1 MRHFYYLCFLLL
13 GFLSL
18 PVRAGGDNRAPE
30 QYTREYIM
38 KDYMK
43 DPVRTLQLLDKAEV
57 NSAMPLNIVDE
68 LRSAVYRN
76 MYRNKSALYYARRAY
91 VSDSLSHDNPSHL
104 LRMTVSMAELF
115 SLLSEYKESM
125 RYAVQGV
132 ELAREL
138 KDIQSEC
145 KLLFCMGENK
155 RRLSF
160 KEEGYLF
167 FDQAIDLLDNSKNE
181 DYETMLSYF
190 YGVKM
195 GYLIADKRSN
205 EALEIGLQREKLLDR
220 MSEQSKIRADLLD
233 LQFAYVYS
241 KLAYLFHLMGD
252 QKRAAVYYKKYQST
266 NAASTPDGKFD
277 ATPYLLLLGKYQ
289 AVLDNCR
296 DFKEVMRQQDTLNSQ
311 YLSILNLEIQ
321 ANVKLENYKTVIN
334 LQRDITAIKDSIYQ
348 REKQNA
354 ALELDALY
362 ELNEKEARISEQAF
376 QLKIRTIT
384 LICILSGALLALFFL
399 WRLWHQN
406 CVIRNKNKA
415 LVKRINEQFSM
426 QEEMDRSQLGVE
438 KDLSFPEKVEDE
450 SGDNEEQDKQ
460 MNKMIFEKL
469 DYIIKRDKMYLS
481 PDLSREELTR
491 IVRMNNTRFAKMIK
505 ENTDTNLNGYIN
517 NLRLNY
523 AIHLMKEQPDY
534 TLRAIA
540 ESSGIN
546 SMPTFHQLFKGRTG
560 MTPSEFKNAQKDKIG
575 RASCRE
581 RV

>member
-1 MRHFYYLCFLLL
+1 MTIINT
-13 GFLSL
+13 LS
-18 PVRAGGDNRAPE
+18 
-30 QYTREYIM
+30 I
-38 KDYMK
+38 DYMK

-76 MYRNKSALYYARRAY
+76 MYRNKSALHYARRAY

-560 MTPSEFKNAQKDKIG
+560 MTPSEFKNAQKDMD
-575 RASCRE
+575 S
-581 RV
+581 

>member
-38 KDYMK
+38 KNYMK
-43 DPVRTLQLLDKAEV
+43 DPVRTLRLLDNAEV
-57 NSAMPLNIVDE
+57 NSAMPLNVVDE
-68 LRSAVYRN
+68 LRSVVYRN

-241 KLAYLFHLMGD
+241 KLAYLFHLTGD
-252 QKRAAVYYKKYQST
+252 QKRAVVYYKNYQST

-362 ELNEKEARISEQAF
+362 ELNEKEARISKQAF

-399 WRLWHQN
+399 WRLWLQN
-406 CVIRNKNKA
+406 CVIKNKNKA

-481 PDLSREELTR
+481 PDLSREELTK

-546 SMPTFHQLFKGRTG
+546 SMPTFHQLFKGKTG
-560 MTPSEFKNAQKDKIG
+560 MTPSEFKNAQKEID
-575 RASCRE
+575 S
-581 RV
+581 

>member
-30 QYTREYIM
+30 QYTKEYIM

-76 MYRNKSALYYARRAY
+76 MYRNKSALHYARRAY

-296 DFKEVMRQQDTLNSQ
+296 VSSKLMRQQDTLNSQ

-560 MTPSEFKNAQKDKIG
+560 MTPSEFKNAQKDMD
-575 RASCRE
+575 S
-581 RV
+581 

>member
-18 PVRAGGDNRAPE
+18 PVRAGEDNRGPE

-145 KLLFCMGENK
+145 RLLFCMGENK

-220 MSEQSKIRADLLD
+220 MSEQSKIRTDLLD

-241 KLAYLFHLMGD
+241 KLAYLFHLTGD
-252 QKRAAVYYKKYQST
+252 QKRAVVYYKNYQST

-384 LICILSGALLALFFL
+384 LIYILSGALLALFFL

-560 MTPSEFKNAQKDKIG
+560 MTPSEFKNAQKDMD
-575 RASCRE
+575 A
-581 RV
+581 

>member
-30 QYTREYIM
+30 QYTKGYIM

-76 MYRNKSALYYARRAY
+76 MYRNKSALHYARRAY

-560 MTPSEFKNAQKDKIG
+560 MTPSEFKNAQKDMD
-575 RASCRE
+575 S
-581 RV
+581 

>member
-30 QYTREYIM
+30 QYTKEYIM

-76 MYRNKSALYYARRAY
+76 MYRNKSALHYARRAY

-362 ELNEKEARISEQAF
+362 ELNEKEARISQQAF

-560 MTPSEFKNAQKDKIG
+560 MTPSEFKNAQKDMD
-575 RASCRE
+575 S
-581 RV
+581 

>member
-18 PVRAGGDNRAPE
+18 PVRAGEDNRGPE

-145 KLLFCMGENK
+145 RLLFCMGENK

-560 MTPSEFKNAQKDKIG
+560 MTPSEFKNAQKDMD
-575 RASCRE
+575 S
-581 RV
+581 

>member
-18 PVRAGGDNRAPE
+18 PVRAGEDNRGPE

-145 KLLFCMGENK
+145 RLLFCMGENK

-220 MSEQSKIRADLLD
+220 MSEQSKIRTDLLD

-241 KLAYLFHLMGD
+241 KLAYLFHLTGD
-252 QKRAAVYYKKYQST
+252 QKRAVVYYKNYQST

-481 PDLSREELTR
+481 PDLSRVLLTR

-560 MTPSEFKNAQKDKIG
+560 MTPSEFKNAQKDMD
-575 RASCRE
+575 A
-581 RV
+581 

>member
-266 NAASTPDGKFD
+266 NAASTPDVKFD

-560 MTPSEFKNAQKDKIG
+560 MTPSEFKNAQKDMD
-575 RASCRE
+575 S
-581 RV
+581 

>member
-30 QYTREYIM
+30 QYTKEYIM

-76 MYRNKSALYYARRAY
+76 MYRNKSALHYARRAY

-546 SMPTFHQLFKGRTG
+546 SMPTFYECL
-560 MTPSEFKNAQKDKIG
+560 
-575 RASCRE
+575 RE
-581 RV
+581 ERE

>member
-18 PVRAGGDNRAPE
+18 PVRAGEDNRGPE

-145 KLLFCMGENK
+145 RLLFCMGENK

-241 KLAYLFHLMGD
+241 KLAYLFHLTGD
-252 QKRAAVYYKKYQST
+252 QKRAVVYYKNYQST
-266 NAASTPDGKFD
+266 NAASTPAGKFD

-384 LICILSGALLALFFL
+384 LICILSGTLLALFFL

-560 MTPSEFKNAQKDKIG
+560 MTPSEFKNAQKDMD
-575 RASCRE
+575 S
-581 RV
+581 

>member
-18 PVRAGGDNRAPE
+18 PVRAGEDNREPE

-38 KDYMK
+38 KNYMK
-43 DPVRTLQLLDKAEV
+43 DPVRTLRLLDKAEV
-57 NSAMPLNIVDE
+57 NSAMPLNVVDE
-68 LRSAVYRN
+68 LRSVVYRN

-167 FDQAIDLLDNSKNE
+167 FDQAIDLIDDSKNE
-181 DYETMLSYF
+181 DYEVMLSYF

-220 MSEQSKIRADLLD
+220 MSGQPKIRADLLD

-241 KLAYLFHLMGD
+241 KLAYLFHLTGD
-252 QKRAAVYYKKYQST
+252 QKRAAVYYKKYKST

-277 ATPYLLLLGKYQ
+277 ATPYLLLLGEYQ
-289 AVLDNCR
+289 AALDNCR

-321 ANVKLENYKTVIN
+321 ANAKLENYKTVIN

-362 ELNEKEARISEQAF
+362 ELNEKEARISKQAF

-399 WRLWHQN
+399 WRLWLQN
-406 CVIRNKNKA
+406 CVIKNKNKA

-481 PDLSREELTR
+481 PDLSREELTK

-505 ENTDTNLNGYIN
+505 ENTDTNLSGYIN

-546 SMPTFHQLFKGRTG
+546 SMPTFHQLFKGKTG
-560 MTPSEFKNAQKDKIG
+560 MTPSEFKNAQKEID
-575 RASCRE
+575 S
-581 RV
+581 

>member
-18 PVRAGGDNRAPE
+18 PVRAGEDNRGPE

-334 LQRDITAIKDSIYQ
+334 LQRVIAAIKDSIYQ

-362 ELNEKEARISEQAF
+362 ELNEKEARISQQAF

-560 MTPSEFKNAQKDKIG
+560 MTPSEFKNAQKDMD
-575 RASCRE
+575 S
-581 RV
+581 

>member
-76 MYRNKSALYYARRAY
+76 MYRNKSALHYARRAY

-362 ELNEKEARISEQAF
+362 ELNEKEARISQQAF

-560 MTPSEFKNAQKDKIG
+560 MTPSEFKNAQKDMD
-575 RASCRE
+575 A
-581 RV
+581 

>member
-38 KDYMK
+38 KIYMTEP
-43 DPVRTLQLLDKAEV
+43 DRALQLLDEAEA

-68 LRSAVYRN
+68 LRGVVYRN
-76 MYRNKSALYYARRAY
+76 MYRNKSALHYTRRAY
-91 VSDSLSHDNPSHL
+91 VRDSLFHNDPSHL
-104 LRMTVSMAELF
+104 LEMTVSMAEL
-115 SLLSEYKESM
+115 SHLLSDYKESM
-125 RYAVQGV
+125 RYAIQGV

-155 RRLSF
+155 RMLTF
-160 KEEGYLF
+160 KEEGYQLF
-167 FDQAIDLLDNSKNE
+167 DEAIDLLDNSKSK

-195 GYLIADKRSN
+195 GYLIADKRLDD
-205 EALEIGLQREKLLDR
+205 AIEIGLQREKLLDKTSR
-220 MSEQSKIRADLLD
+220 QAEVRADILD
-233 LQFAYVYS
+233 QQFAYVYS
-241 KLAYLFHLMGD
+241 KLAYLFHRTGD
-252 QKRAAVYYKKYQST
+252 KERAAAYYKKYQST
-266 NAASTPDGKFD
+266 DASATVDGRFD
-277 ATPYLLLLGKYQ
+277 IAPYLLALGQYQ
-289 AVLDNCR
+289 AVLDNCL
-296 DFKEVMRQQDTLNSQ
+296 DFKKMMRQQDTLNNQ
-311 YLSILNLEIQ
+311 YLSILNLEIL
-321 ANVKLENYKTVIN
+321 ANTKLENYKTAIN
-334 LQRDITAIKDSIYQ
+334 LQRVIAAIKDSIYQ

-354 ALELDALY
+354 ALELDTLY
-362 ELNEKEARISEQAF
+362 EVNEKEARISEQAF

-384 LICILSGALLALFFL
+384 LICILSGALLALFFV

-560 MTPSEFKNAQKDKIG
+560 MTPSEFKNAQKDMD
-575 RASCRE
+575 S
-581 RV
+581 

>member
-560 MTPSEFKNAQKDKIG
+560 MTPSEFKNSQKDMG
-575 RASCRE
+575 T
-581 RV
+581 

>member
-18 PVRAGGDNRAPE
+18 PVRAGEDNRAPE

-76 MYRNKSALYYARRAY
+76 MYRNKSALHYARRAY

-560 MTPSEFKNAQKDKIG
+560 MTPSEFKNAQKDMD
-575 RASCRE
+575 A
-581 RV
+581 

>member
-18 PVRAGGDNRAPE
+18 PVRAGEDNREPE

-38 KDYMK
+38 KNYMK
-43 DPVRTLQLLDKAEV
+43 DPVRTLRLLDKAEV
-57 NSAMPLNIVDE
+57 NSAMPLNVVDE
-68 LRSAVYRN
+68 LRSVVYRN

-560 MTPSEFKNAQKDKIG
+560 MTPSEFKNAQKDMD
-575 RASCRE
+575 S
-581 RV
+581 

>member
-415 LVKRINEQFSM
+415 LAKRINEQFSM

-560 MTPSEFKNAQKDKIG
+560 MTPSEFKNAQKNMD
-575 RASCRE
+575 S
-581 RV
+581 

>member
-18 PVRAGGDNRAPE
+18 PVRAGEDNRGPE

-145 KLLFCMGENK
+145 RLLFCMGENK

-220 MSEQSKIRADLLD
+220 MSEQSKIRTDLLD

-241 KLAYLFHLMGD
+241 KLAYLFHLTGD
-252 QKRAAVYYKKYQST
+252 QKRAVVYYKNYQST

-376 QLKIRTIT
+376 QLKLRTIT

-560 MTPSEFKNAQKDKIG
+560 MTPSEFKNAQKDMD
-575 RASCRE
+575 A
-581 RV
+581 

>member
-18 PVRAGGDNRAPE
+18 PVRAGGDNCAPE

-76 MYRNKSALYYARRAY
+76 MYRNKSALHYARRAY

-181 DYETMLSYF
+181 DYETILSYF

-266 NAASTPDGKFD
+266 NAASTPDCKFD

-321 ANVKLENYKTVIN
+321 ANAKLENYKTVIN

-560 MTPSEFKNAQKDKIG
+560 MTPSEFKNAQKDMD
-575 RASCRE
+575 S
-581 RV
+581 

>member
-30 QYTREYIM
+30 QYTKEYIM

-76 MYRNKSALYYARRAY
+76 MYRNKSALHYARRAY

-321 ANVKLENYKTVIN
+321 ANAKLENYKTVIN

-426 QEEMDRSQLGVE
+426 QDEMDRSQLDVE

-560 MTPSEFKNAQKDKIG
+560 MTPSEFKNAQKDMD
-575 RASCRE
+575 S
-581 RV
+581 

>member
-18 PVRAGGDNRAPE
+18 PVRARGDNRAPE

-491 IVRMNNTRFAKMIK
+491 IVRMNNTRFAKMIR

-560 MTPSEFKNAQKDKIG
+560 MTPSEFKNAQKDMD
-575 RASCRE
+575 S
-581 RV
+581 

>member
-18 PVRAGGDNRAPE
+18 PVRAGEDNRGPE

-145 KLLFCMGENK
+145 RLLFCMGENK

-241 KLAYLFHLMGD
+241 KLAYLFHLTGD
-252 QKRAAVYYKKYQST
+252 QKRAVVYYKNYQST

-354 ALELDALY
+354 ALELDVLY

-384 LICILSGALLALFFL
+384 LICILSGTLLALFFL

-560 MTPSEFKNAQKDKIG
+560 MTPSEFKNAQKDMD
-575 RASCRE
+575 S
-581 RV
+581 

>member
-167 FDQAIDLLDNSKNE
+167 FEQDIDLLDNSKNE
-181 DYETMLSYF
+181 DYATMLSYF

-241 KLAYLFHLMGD
+241 KLAYLFHLMGFCE
-252 QKRAAVYYKKYQST
+252 RAAVYYKKYQST

-560 MTPSEFKNAQKDKIG
+560 MTPSEFKNAQKDMD
-575 RASCRE
+575 A
-581 RV
+581 

>member
-18 PVRAGGDNRAPE
+18 PVRAGGDNRASE

-38 KDYMK
+38 KDYMTK
-43 DPVRTLQLLDKAEV
+43 PDRTLQLLDEAEA

-68 LRSAVYRN
+68 LRGVVYRN
-76 MYRNKSALYYARRAY
+76 MYRNKSALHYTRRAY
-91 VSDSLSHDNPSHL
+91 VRDSLFHNDPSHL
-104 LRMTVSMAELF
+104 LEMTVSMAEL
-115 SLLSEYKESM
+115 SHLLSDYKESM

-155 RRLSF
+155 RMLTF
-160 KEEGYLF
+160 KEEGYQLF
-167 FDQAIDLLDNSKNE
+167 DEAIDLLDNSNSK

-195 GYLIADKRSN
+195 GYLIADKRLDD
-205 EALEIGLQREKLLDR
+205 AIEIGLQREKLLDKT
-220 MSEQSKIRADLLD
+220 SKQAEVRADILD
-233 LQFAYVYS
+233 QQFAYVYS
-241 KLAYLFHLMGD
+241 KLAYLFHRTGD
-252 QKRAAVYYKKYQST
+252 KERAAAYYKKYQST
-266 NAASTPDGKFD
+266 DASATVDGRFD
-277 ATPYLLLLGKYQ
+277 IAPYLLALGQYQ
-289 AVLDNCR
+289 AVLDNCL
-296 DFKEVMRQQDTLNSQ
+296 DFKKMMRQQDTLNNQ
-311 YLSILNLEIQ
+311 YLSILNLEIL
-321 ANVKLENYKTVIN
+321 ANTKLENYKTVIN
-334 LQRDITAIKDSIYQ
+334 LQRVIAAIKDSIYQ

-354 ALELDALY
+354 ALELDTLY
-362 ELNEKEARISEQAF
+362 EVNEKEARISEQAF

-384 LICILSGALLALFFL
+384 LICILSGALLALFFV

-426 QEEMDRSQLGVE
+426 QDEMDRSQLDVE

-450 SGDNEEQDKQ
+450 SGDNEEQDKR

-560 MTPSEFKNAQKDKIG
+560 MTPSEFKNAQKDIG
-575 RASCRE
+575 T
-581 RV
+581 

>member
-30 QYTREYIM
+30 QYTKEYIM

-76 MYRNKSALYYARRAY
+76 MYRNKSALHYARRAY

-145 KLLFCMGENK
+145 KLLFWMGENK

-560 MTPSEFKNAQKDKIG
+560 MTPSEFKNAQKDMD
-575 RASCRE
+575 S
-581 RV
+581 

>member
-560 MTPSEFKNAQKDKIG
+560 MTPSKFKNAQKDMD
-575 RASCRE
+575 A
-581 RV
+581 

>member
-18 PVRAGGDNRAPE
+18 PVRAGEDNRGPE

-145 KLLFCMGENK
+145 RLLFCMGENK

-362 ELNEKEARISEQAF
+362 ELNEKEARISQQAF

-426 QEEMDRSQLGVE
+426 QDEMDRSQLDV

-560 MTPSEFKNAQKDKIG
+560 MTPSEFKNAQKEID
-575 RASCRE
+575 S
-581 RV
+581 

>member
-30 QYTREYIM
+30 QYTKEYIM

-76 MYRNKSALYYARRAY
+76 MYRNKSALHYARRAY

-460 MNKMIFEKL
+460 MNKMIL
-469 DYIIKRDKMYLS
+469 DRKS
-481 PDLSREELTR
+481 
-491 IVRMNNTRFAKMIK
+491 V
-505 ENTDTNLNGYIN
+505 
-517 NLRLNY
+517 
-523 AIHLMKEQPDY
+523 
-534 TLRAIA
+534 
-540 ESSGIN
+540 
-546 SMPTFHQLFKGRTG
+546 
-560 MTPSEFKNAQKDKIG
+560 
-575 RASCRE
+575 
-581 RV
+581 V

>member
-76 MYRNKSALYYARRAY
+76 MYRNKSALHYARRAY

-469 DYIIKRDKMYLS
+469 DYIIKRDKRYLS

-560 MTPSEFKNAQKDKIG
+560 MTPSEFKNAQKDMD
-575 RASCRE
+575 S
-581 RV
+581 

>member
-76 MYRNKSALYYARRAY
+76 MYRNKSALHYARRAY

-560 MTPSEFKNAQKDKIG
+560 MTPSEFKNAQKDMG
-575 RASCRE
+575 S
-581 RV
+581 

>member
-30 QYTREYIM
+30 QYTKEYIM

-76 MYRNKSALYYARRAY
+76 MYRNKSALHYARRAY

-438 KDLSFPEKVEDE
+438 KDLSSPEKVEDE

-546 SMPTFHQLFKGRTG
+546 SMPTFLQLFKGRTG
-560 MTPSEFKNAQKDKIG
+560 MTPSEFKNAQKDMD
-575 RASCRE
+575 S
-581 RV
+581 

>member
-18 PVRAGGDNRAPE
+18 PVRAGEDNRGPE

-68 LRSAVYRN
+68 LRSVVYRN

-384 LICILSGALLALFFL
+384 LICILSGTLLALFFL

-560 MTPSEFKNAQKDKIG
+560 MTPSEFKNAQKDMD
-575 RASCRE
+575 S
-581 RV
+581 

>member
-18 PVRAGGDNRAPE
+18 PVRAGEDNRGPE

-145 KLLFCMGENK
+145 RLLFCMGENK

-241 KLAYLFHLMGD
+241 KLAYLFHLTGD
-252 QKRAAVYYKKYQST
+252 QKRAVVYYKNYQST

-384 LICILSGALLALFFL
+384 LICILSGTLLALFFL

-426 QEEMDRSQLGVE
+426 QEEMDRSQ
-438 KDLSFPEKVEDE
+438 
-450 SGDNEEQDKQ
+450 
-460 MNKMIFEKL
+460 
-469 DYIIKRDKMYLS
+469 
-481 PDLSREELTR
+481 
-491 IVRMNNTRFAKMIK
+491 
-505 ENTDTNLNGYIN
+505 
-517 NLRLNY
+517 
-523 AIHLMKEQPDY
+523 
-534 TLRAIA
+534 
-540 ESSGIN
+540 
-546 SMPTFHQLFKGRTG
+546 
-560 MTPSEFKNAQKDKIG
+560 
-575 RASCRE
+575 

>member
-30 QYTREYIM
+30 QYTKEYIM

-76 MYRNKSALYYARRAY
+76 MYRNKSALHYARRAY

-438 KDLSFPEKVEDE
+438 KDLSFLEKVEDE

-560 MTPSEFKNAQKDKIG
+560 MTPSEFKNAQKDMD
-575 RASCRE
+575 S
-581 RV
+581 

>member
-481 PDLSREELTR
+481 PDLSREDLTR

-560 MTPSEFKNAQKDKIG
+560 MTPSEFKNAQKDMD
-575 RASCRE
+575 S
-581 RV
+581 

>member
-18 PVRAGGDNRAPE
+18 PVRAGEDNRGPE

-68 LRSAVYRN
+68 LRSVVYRN

-560 MTPSEFKNAQKDKIG
+560 MTPSEFKNAQKDMD
-575 RASCRE
+575 S
-581 RV
+581 